1 MDIQLYKRIEE
12 VVANMT
18 TLEESQNAKLD
29 EIQKELKEIKKLLLA
44 VQKPAPSVVKSKLN
58 IPAKEHFSVKADA
71 TKTKVM

>member
-29 EIQKELKEIKKLLLA
+29 EIQKELKEIKALLLTR
-44 VQKPAPSVVKSKLN
+44 QKPTQSKVEENL
-58 IPAKEHFSVKADA
+58 
-71 TKTKVM
+71 KTKVK